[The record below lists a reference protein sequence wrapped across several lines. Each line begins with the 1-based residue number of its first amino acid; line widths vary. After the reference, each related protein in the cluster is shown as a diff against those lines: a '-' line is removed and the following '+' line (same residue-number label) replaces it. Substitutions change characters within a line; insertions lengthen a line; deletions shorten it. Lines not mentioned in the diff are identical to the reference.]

1 MRRHYHIVVQRIAYD
16 LRHGPPIATL
26 ERMLL
31 YCI

>member
-1 MRRHYHIVVQRIAYD
+1 MRQWRRIVVQRIAHD
-16 LRHGPPIATL
+16 LRHEPPIATL